1 MNNSL
6 ADVMDLFSAY
16 QEHIN
21 SEQDLREVQA

>member
-6 ADVMDLFSAY
+6 ADVMDLFSTY